1 LKRVVSAARIYR
13 FAPSHDGMGCLQTTY
28 RANSG
33 KVVASMRIGSGER
46 REGSATDSQALQR
59 AHDENLKTRRHAEKT
74 I

>member
-1 LKRVVSAARIYR
+1 
-13 FAPSHDGMGCLQTTY
+13 MGCLQTTY